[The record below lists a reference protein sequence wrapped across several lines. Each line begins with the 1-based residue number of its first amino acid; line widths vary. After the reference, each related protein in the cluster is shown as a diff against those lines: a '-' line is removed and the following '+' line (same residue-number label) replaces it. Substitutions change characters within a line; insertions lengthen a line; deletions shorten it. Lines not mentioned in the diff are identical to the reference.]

1 MNNFKESFMD
11 FNFLASVDSITNKYL
26 NQTAISSLSEEDKK
40 KFGAD
45 FAEVYESMTSM
56 KLLSANLRSNYEHAH
71 SDDLSE
77 HASRLG
83 YSIDNR
89 VINML
94 HVQLT
99 DEMNTKVKSA
109 MDNAVSSLI

>member
-1 MNNFKESFMD
+1 MD
-11 FNFLASVDSITNKYL
+11 FNFLASVDSITNKYF
-26 NQTAISSLSEEDKK
+26 NKTGMSAALSDEDKK
-40 KFGAD
+40 KLGAD
-45 FAEVYESMTSM
+45 FSEVYESMTSM
-56 KLLSANLRSNYEHAH
+56 KLLSANLRSSYENTH

-99 DEMNTKVKSA
+99 DEMDSKVRAA
-109 MDNAVSSLI
+109 MDNAAKSLL

>member
-1 MNNFKESFMD
+1 MD

-26 NQTAISSLSEEDKK
+26 NKTMTSTLSEEDKK
-40 KFGAD
+40 KLGAD
-45 FAEVYESMTSM
+45 FSEVYESMTSM
-56 KLLSANLRSNYEHAH
+56 KLLSANLRSSYENAH

-94 HVQLT
+94 NVKLS
-99 DEMNTKVKSA
+99 DEMDTKVRNA
-109 MDNAVSSLI
+109 MDNAAKSLF

>member
-1 MNNFKESFMD
+1 MD

-56 KLLSANLRSNYEHAH
+56 KLLSANLRTSYENTHNN
-71 SDDLSE
+71 DDLSE

-94 HVQLT
+94 HVQIS
-99 DEMNTKVKSA
+99 DDMNTKVKSA
-109 MDNAVSSLI
+109 MDNAAESLLQ

>member
-1 MNNFKESFMD
+1 MD

-56 KLLSANLRSNYEHAH
+56 KLLSANLRTSYENTH
-71 SDDLSE
+71 SDDLNE

-94 HVQLT
+94 HVQIS
-99 DEMNTKVKSA
+99 DDMNTKVKSA
-109 MDNAVSSLI
+109 MDNAAESLLQ